1 MEAADA
7 VDTDHIR
14 SGSLDISAHAV
25 QEVGHV
31 NDVRLLGRILDD
43 RLSDCAGSRHHN
55 VDRRADRNYVHENM
69 STSHMITLGENSS
82 VLY

>member
-1 MEAADA
+1 MELLNALDA
-7 VDTDHIR
+7 DHIGAR
-14 SGSLDISAHAV
+14 ALDAGAHAV

-69 STSHMITLGENSS
+69 STSHMFTLGENSS